1 MNCPVRT
8 DPLPDE
14 GHNQNPPALAPELT
28 TRRSMTS
35 RRSGSLAD
43 GRIDLMDGSHGVRE
57 DGAGVLDREKE
68 GSGVREVERVNAAGE
83 KKRWGMWNSGG
94 SADGVGGGFLMKSV
108 RKVRNTLVKYVKF
121 IGPGF
126 MVAVAYID
134 PGAYFSRNWNRAPKN
149 LNLWEHRMLI
159 AFRKLCHGC

>member
-8 DPLPDE
+8 EPSPDE

-35 RRSGSLAD
+35 RRSGSSA
-43 GRIDLMDGSHGVRE
+43 GRGIDLMDGSHGVPE
-57 DGAGVLDREKE
+57 DDAGAADRKDGGSGEK
-68 GSGVREVERVNAAGE
+68 GALVGGGVREVEGAKPARR
-83 KKRWGMWNSGG
+83 KKSWMVWSRGG
-94 SADGVGGGFLMKSV
+94 GGGCCSDGVCGPFLVQSA
-108 RKVRNTLVKYVKF
+108 RKVWYTLAKYVKF

-134 PGAYFSRNWNRAPKN
+134 PGAYFSRSRMIPFEN
-149 LNLWEHRMLI
+149 LTPREN
-159 AFRKLCHGC
+159 